1 MCWCGGKYREY
12 MGTLDLTLNF
22 FLLVN
27 GIDHFDTLFLENK
40 WQPRVSGEWW
50 LLIQEADFFS
60 LHLKLILYAN
70 YTLMKTNK
78 QLKFSGNLILL

>member
-1 MCWCGGKYREY
+1 MCWVGGIQGIHENSGLY
-12 MGTLDLTLNF
+12 TQCF
-22 FLLVN
+22 SFLIN

-50 LLIQEADFFS
+50 LLTQEADFFF
-60 LHLKLILYAN
+60 LHSKLILYAN
-70 YTLMKTNK
+70 YTLTKTNK